1 MAHKDFDADG
11 HAAFLK
17 EKAKEDLEVAE
28 EMLARKSNGF
38 VLFLAH
44 AAVQKTLAIIIC
56 KETQKMPPWR
66 GDVTKLAG
74 LANVK
79 LTKEQRELCKVLNFY
94 HKEGLYLGLQYPE
107 PSKKEAR
114 ELLSRAK
121 ELVSSLPDP
130 LAE

>member
-1 MAHKDFDADG
+1 MTHKDFDADRY
-11 HAAFLK
+11 AAFLK

-28 EMLARKSNGF
+28 EMLARQRKGF

-44 AAVQKTLAIIIC
+44 AALQKTLAVIIC

-66 GDVTKLAG
+66 GDITKLAR

-79 LTKEQRELCKVLNFY
+79 LTKEQREFCKTLNFY
-94 HKEGLYLGLQYPE
+94 HKEGLYLELQYSE
-107 PSKKEAR
+107 PSKKEVR
-114 ELLSRAK
+114 ELLSCTK
-121 ELVSSLPDP
+121 EIVSSLPIP